1 MPSEGAPAEARVHW
15 LRSQGLGFL
24 CGQLTVGL
32 LAVGSVVLVATRE
45 GASAGVH
52 LDDLTAFF
60 TQPSWAHAW
69 LYALVAVMCLYAL
82 NTALCTVD
90 SVRARLAAR
99 TQDPA
104 AWGPIAF
111 HVAFLLTLV
120 AHAVGG
126 VWTVDHQPVV
136 VASAWQNVGQGRD
149 ARLLHLES
157 ASLANGRPK
166 WVQATLAVRDGA
178 GKVRTEVVG
187 YNQPLSE
194 RFGSELLLLEQAGQ
208 APRAGAGPG
217 GRTEPAV
224 LLRGRTAPGNGWA
237 LAAVVVMAAGLVL
250 MGRRWVR

>member
-1 MPSEGAPAEARVHW
+1 MPSDAAAPHRVHW

-32 LAVGSVVLVATRE
+32 LAAGSVVLVATRE

-60 TQPSWAHAW
+60 EAPSWVHAW
-69 LYALVAVMCLYAL
+69 FYALVAVLGLYAL
-82 NTALCTVD
+82 NTALCTWD

-99 TQDPA
+99 TREPG
-104 AWGPIAF
+104 AWGPIVI

-136 VASAWQNVGQGRD
+136 VAGAWQDVGQGRA
-149 ARLLHLES
+149 ARLLMLETG
-157 ASLANGRPK
+157 ALANGRPK
-166 WVQATLAVRDGA
+166 WVEATLAVRDAA
-178 GKVRTEVVG
+178 GRERIEVVG

-194 RFGSELLLLEQAGQ
+194 RFGGELLLLEQAGQ
-208 APRAGAGPG
+208 APRPSGAPGPP
-217 GRTEPAV
+217 TEPAV
-224 LLRGRTAPGNGWA
+224 LLRGRTAPGNAWA
-237 LAAVVVMAAGLVL
+237 LAAVVVMAVGLVL